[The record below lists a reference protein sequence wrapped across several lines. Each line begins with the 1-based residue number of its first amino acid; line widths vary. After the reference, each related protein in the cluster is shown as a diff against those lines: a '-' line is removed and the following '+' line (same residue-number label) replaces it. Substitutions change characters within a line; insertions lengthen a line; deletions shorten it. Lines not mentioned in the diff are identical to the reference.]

1 MHKGTRKALARDCEN
16 PLNLCGT
23 IRCLEGD
30 VMEERAPRRKAKI
43 TATHTI
49 PALALLQFVE
59 KFNYQRSIDVLKV
72 QL

>member
-1 MHKGTRKALARDCEN
+1 
-16 PLNLCGT
+16 
-23 IRCLEGD
+23 
-30 VMEERAPRRKAKI
+30 MEERAPRRKAKI